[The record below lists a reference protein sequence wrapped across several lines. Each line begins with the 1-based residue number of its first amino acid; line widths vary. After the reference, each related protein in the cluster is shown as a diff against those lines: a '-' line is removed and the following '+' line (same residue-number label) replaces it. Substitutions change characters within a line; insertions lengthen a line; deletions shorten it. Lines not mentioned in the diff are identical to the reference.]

1 MYHKEGLD
9 KKIEMRKRRQYE
21 RWLRWR
27 DTPSHIVL
35 NPRGFCFVSARFM
48 WEWERF
54 IEGWRTDPP
63 LEETI
68 NGEHHRAWSQSD
80 IRFDPFLP
88 EATDLLMVSTE
99 TWEYLEKAYVV
110 AGPMITEG
118 KECRLLL
125 LLFLIALR
133 IHR

>member
-1 MYHKEGLD
+1 MWDSVMNHD
-9 KKIEMRKRRQYE
+9 KNKIEMRKRRQYE

-54 IEGWRTDPP
+54 IEGWRTEPP

-68 NGEHHRAWSQSD
+68 NGEHHAWSQSD

-118 KECRLLL
+118 MRVSVG
-125 LLFLIALR
+125 LI
-133 IHR
+133 